1 MGKLFV
7 VIIAFFNGIMKNLIL
22 SLSLF
27 LSTASWTQ
35 VFHIP
40 DTSALLVKTTSQS
53 PAHWYIQ
60 VVSDIA
66 VDTSLRW
73 KATYFDNI
81 PAAWQI
87 SIDDQTTFH
96 TNVQVGDSGDFD
108 LLANQPFATKL
119 IIGAMLNDTPGYG
132 ICYFDVYD
140 PNNLSVVQAISY
152 EFIVTPS
159 TNGIAD
165 LSDESFLEWKEGI
178 LKVKDG
184 KEAEF
189 EVSDLAGKIV
199 AQNKLTNQFIV
210 SDLPV
215 NQVFMIRVKLKDR
228 VAIIKIYN

>member
-1 MGKLFV
+1 MING
-7 VIIAFFNGIMKNLIL
+7 IFNGVMKNLIF
-22 SLSLF
+22 SLGLF
-27 LSTASWTQ
+27 LSFTSWTQ

-53 PAHWYIQ
+53 PAHWYIE

-73 KATYFDNI
+73 KAIHYDNV
-81 PAAWQI
+81 PVEWQI

-96 TNVQVGDSGDFD
+96 ANVQVGDSGDFN

-119 IIGAMLNDTPGYG
+119 IIGAMLNGTPGHG

-140 PNNLSVVQAISY
+140 PDNLAVVQAISY

-165 LSDESFLEWKEGI
+165 LNDDSFLEWKNGV
-178 LKVKDG
+178 LRVKNEQD
-184 KEAEF
+184 AEF
-189 EVSDLAGKIV
+189 EVYDLAGKTV
-199 AQNKLTNQFIV
+199 LKNKLINQLII
-210 SDLPV
+210 SDLPK
-215 NQVFMIRVKLKDR
+215 NQTLLIKVKLNNKI
-228 VAIIKIYN
+228 AIVKIYN

>member
-1 MGKLFV
+1 
-7 VIIAFFNGIMKNLIL
+7 MKHLIF

-27 LSTASWTQ
+27 LSITSWTQ

-53 PAHWYIQ
+53 PAHWYIE

-73 KATYFDNI
+73 KATHYDNV
-81 PAAWQI
+81 PVEWQI

-96 TNVQVGDSGDFD
+96 PNVQVGDSGDFN

-119 IIGAMLNDTPGYG
+119 IIGAILNGTPGHG

-140 PNNLSVVQAISY
+140 PDNPAVVQAISY
-152 EFIVTPS
+152 EFIITPS

-165 LSDESFLEWKEGI
+165 LNDASFLEWKDGA
-178 LKVKDG
+178 LRVKNG
-184 KEAEF
+184 REAEF
-189 EVSDLAGKIV
+189 EVYDLAGKMV
-199 AQNKLTNQFIV
+199 LKNKLINQLYI
-210 SDLPV
+210 SNLPK
-215 NQVFMIRVKLKDR
+215 NQILLIKVKLEDKF
-228 VAIIKIYN
+228 AIIKIYN